1 MSIMYLQNR
10 FYSNKLERPKLRW
23 RFYLITASILLLAL
37 VEHILSIAINTK
49 DYDWSGN
56 TKNTTFQHF
65 LQIYCMSS
73 HAFILET
80 CKRVV
85 LYELYV

>member
-1 MSIMYLQNR
+1 MYLENW

-23 RFYLITASILLLAL
+23 RFYLITVSILFLAL
-37 VEHILSIAINTK
+37 FEHSLSIAINTK

-56 TKNTTFQHF
+56 TTNSTFQHF
-65 LQIYCMSS
+65 LQIYCESS

-80 CKRVV
+80 CKFVV
-85 LYELYV
+85 LYAS